1 MKIILLGAP
10 GAGKGTQATFIKE
23 KYNITQISTG
33 DMLRAAVEKATPLGL
48 KAKKIMD
55 EGELVPDQVIL
66 DLVKERIQ
74 QDDCRDGFL
83 LDGFPR
89 TLDQA
94 ESLKKNDILIDF
106 VIEINVTDEEILQ
119 RLGGRRIHPASGRT
133 YHITYNPPKQEGKD
147 DDSGEDLIQ
156 RDDDRPE
163 TVKKRLDV
171 YHKQTEPLIE
181 YYKKYSESEADI
193 KPLFIKIQGAQTIEK
208 INENIVS
215 MISK

>member
-119 RLGGRRIHPASGRT
+119 RLSGRRIHPASGRT

>member
-33 DMLRAAVEKATPLGL
+33 DMLRTAVEKATPLGL
-48 KAKKIMD
+48 EVKKIMD
-55 EGELVPDQVIL
+55 KGELVPDQVIL

-106 VIEINVTDEEILQ
+106 VIEIDVTDEEILQ
-119 RLGGRRIHPASGRT
+119 RMSGRRIHPASGRT
-133 YHITYNPPKQEGKD
+133 YNVIYNPPKQEGKD
-147 DDSGEDLIQ
+147 DESGEDLIQ

-171 YHKQTEPLIE
+171 YHEQTKPLIE

-193 KPLFIKIQGAQTIEK
+193 KPIFIKIQGTQTIEK

-215 MISK
+215 IISK